1 VIVIAISGNLSR
13 YFQLKPNFTYN
24 YDFIPIAATVIYA
37 IALGLPLGL
46 KFMMRFMGCNFF
58 NGTFIE
64 VCLFS
69 SLFVNIDRGHI
80 WV

>member
-1 VIVIAISGNLSR
+1 
-13 YFQLKPNFTYN
+13 
-24 YDFIPIAATVIYA
+24 
-37 IALGLPLGL
+37 
-46 KFMMRFMGCNFF
+46 MGCNFF